1 MTEYPVLR
9 PGPTHDPDGTRVR
22 YGGCACGTVRFE
34 VRGEP
39 YVVGLCHCMD
49 CRKATGGVAM
59 ASANWYLDKFI
70 SSGVVKEY
78 RGRSFCPA
86 CGSRLFHLN
95 DKRAE
100 VLLGALDDGPSDLT
114 PMVEGWIFR
123 REHWMSPVAGAGQF
137 QKDPT

>member
-1 MTEYPVLR
+1 MDEYPVLR
-9 PGPTHDPDGTRVR
+9 QGPSHDPDGTRVR
-22 YGGCACGTVRFE
+22 YGGCTCGAVRFE

-39 YVVGLCHCMD
+39 YIVGLCHCMD

-59 ASANWYLDKFI
+59 PSANWYLDRFI
-70 SSGVVKEY
+70 STGAAKEF
-78 RGRSFCPA
+78 RGRSFCPE

-100 VLLGALDDGPSDLT
+100 VLLGALDDGPGDLK

-123 REHWMSPVAGAGQF
+123 REYWLAPVPGAAQF
-137 QKDPT
+137 ERDVS